1 MFKATDLFEHMQRYT
16 REVFAERLR
25 QEGFSSYKGQDIHW
39 YRLVNNEVIQC
50 VYITAWSVTPYTF
63 AEIKYGCH
71 PLFISP
77 IFQKSPI
84 MNGIE
89 DLVQIS
95 YLIPERIPNSTKDG
109 VERFLLCGSYNRAYR
124 EPDVLIICSPEQNN
138 GLDVLEKLLAVLNQT
153 TTPLACYE
161 LHKDLRRRLSFPS
174 FRVRSTYFVDE
185 VLYWKDDELYPYCR
199 EFVKAE
205 AECLENAKNKGFTI
219 PKAYKQSWERG
230 YVLNQVFEH
239 GNFEEYL
246 HTFQER
252 AQRTLRLLE
261 RNTGIQISIYDEIGN
276 PDGDSDRTF
285 T

>member
-39 YRLVNNEVIQC
+39 YRLVNNEVIQA
-50 VYITAWSVTPYTF
+50 VYITASSVAPCTF

-84 MNGIE
+84 MNGLE

-109 VERFLLCGSYNRAYR
+109 VERFLLYDFNMLIRAYR
-124 EPDVLIICSPEQNN
+124 EPDVLIMCSPEQNY

-185 VLYWKDDELYPYCR
+185 VLYWKDEELYPYCR

-205 AECLENAKNKGFTI
+205 AERLENAKNKGFTI

-230 YVLNQVFEH
+230 YALNQVFEQ

-246 HTFQER
+246 HTLQEQE
-252 AQRTLRLLE
+252 QRNLRLLE
-261 RNTGIQISIYDEIGN
+261 RNTGIQRSM
-276 PDGDSDRTF
+276 
-285 T
+285 

>member
-84 MNGIE
+84 MNGIP
-89 DLVQIS
+89 DQVQVS
-95 YLIPERIPNSTKDG
+95 TLIPETIPNSTKDG
-109 VERFLLCGSYNRAYR
+109 VERFLLAGWQGRAYR
-124 EPDVLIICSPEQNN
+124 EPDVLIMCSQEQNY
-138 GLDVLEKLLAVLNQT
+138 GLDVLEKLLAVLSRT
-153 TTPLACYE
+153 TTPSACYD
-161 LHKDLRRRLSFPS
+161 LHKDIRQRLFNPDYPMSRINS
-174 FRVRSTYFVDE
+174 VSLVDE
-185 VLYWKDDELYPYCR
+185 ILYWKDEELYPYCR
-199 EFVKAE
+199 EFVKAG
-205 AECLENAKNKGFTI
+205 ARSLEHAKNKGVTI
-219 PKAYKQSWERG
+219 PTVFRQSWESS
-230 YVLNQVFEH
+230 YVLNQVFEQ

-246 HTFQER
+246 HTLQEQ
-252 AQRTLRLLE
+252 AQHNLRLLE
-261 RNTGIQISIYDEIGN
+261 RNTGIQSGV
-276 PDGDSDRTF
+276 
-285 T
+285 